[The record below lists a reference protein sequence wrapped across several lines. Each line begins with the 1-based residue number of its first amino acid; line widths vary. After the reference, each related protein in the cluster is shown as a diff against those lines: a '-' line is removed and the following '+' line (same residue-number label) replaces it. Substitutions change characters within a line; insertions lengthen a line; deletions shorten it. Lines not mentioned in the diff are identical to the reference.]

1 VTATALDTLDA
12 RATTK
17 VASRAQTG
25 SDSRTRF
32 FNALC
37 GTVAVL
43 FALIWLVPLLWAV
56 VTSLRPESEIT
67 THPSS
72 WWTGH
77 WTFDGYRQVIDSSDI
92 LVWYMNSFITA
103 ALSALLSV
111 VTCSMA
117 GFALA
122 RTRFA
127 GRRIVLGLL
136 LAGLVIPPQVLIIPM
151 FQEFTA
157 LHLTNTYWSL
167 ILPTIPNVIAV
178 FVFMTFFRGIPTS
191 LAEAA
196 RCDGAS
202 WFRLYRSVYLPL
214 SRPAISAVAILT
226 FVWTWNNFLWPLLV
240 LSSTKTMTI
249 PVGLASVASGYGAH
263 YAEVMASAVLG
274 ALPLF
279 AVFVL
284 FQRQIIEGVTST
296 GLKG

>member
-1 VTATALDTLDA
+1 MTAATVD
-12 RATTK
+12 RAAPRER
-17 VASRAQTG
+17 VQLRTG
-25 SDSRTRF
+25 VHGRTRF

-37 GTVAVL
+37 GTVVVL
-43 FALIWLVPLLWAV
+43 FALIWLVPIAWAV
-56 VTSLRPESEIT
+56 VTSLRPEGEIT
-67 THPSS
+67 TNPAS
-72 WWTGH
+72 WWTAH
-77 WTFDGYRQVIDSSDI
+77 WTLDGYRQVINSSDM
-92 LVWYMNSFITA
+92 LVWYMNSFIT
-103 ALSALLSV
+103 SAVSAFLSV
-111 VTCSMA
+111 LTCSMA

-127 GRRIVLGLL
+127 GRRLILGML
-136 LAGLVIPPQVLIIPM
+136 LAGLVIPPQVLIVPM

-157 LHLTNTYWSL
+157 MHLTNTYWSL
-167 ILPTIPNVIAV
+167 ILPTAPNVVAV
-178 FVFMTFFRGIPTS
+178 FVFMTFFRGIPAS
-191 LAEAA
+191 LGEAA
-196 RCDGAS
+196 RIDGAS

-214 SRPAISAVAILT
+214 SRPAISAVAIVT

-279 AVFVL
+279 AVFLL
-284 FQRQIIEGVTST
+284 FQRHIIEGVTSS

>member
-1 VTATALDTLDA
+1 MTATTFERPAAGTG
-12 RATTK
+12 ATTQQTE
-17 VASRAQTG
+17 RAFN
-25 SDSRTRF
+25 STRS
-32 FNALC
+32 FNRLC
-37 GTVAVL
+37 SVVVLL
-43 FALIWLVPLLWAV
+43 FALVWLVPLAWAV
-56 VTSLRPESEIT
+56 VTSLRPEGEIT
-67 THPSS
+67 TNPTS
-72 WWTGH
+72 WWTAH
-77 WTFDGYRQVIDSSDI
+77 WTFDGYRQVINSSDI
-92 LVWYMNSFITA
+92 MTWYLNSFITA
-103 ALSALLSV
+103 GVSALLSV
-111 VTCSMA
+111 VVCSMA

-122 RTRFA
+122 RTRFG
-127 GRRIVLGLL
+127 GRRFVLGLL

-157 LHLTNTYWSL
+157 IHLTNTYWSL
-167 ILPTIPNVIAV
+167 ILPTAPNVVAV
-178 FVFMTFFRGIPTS
+178 FVFMTFFRGIPDT
-191 LAEAA
+191 LADAA
-196 RCDGAS
+196 RVDGAS
-202 WFRLYRSVYLPL
+202 WFRLYRSVYMPL
-214 SRPAISAVAILT
+214 SKPAISAVAILT

>member
-1 VTATALDTLDA
+1 MTAATLDVGGRRVDA
-12 RATTK
+12 R
-17 VASRAQTG
+17 SRQAG
-25 SDSRTRF
+25 SSSRVRF
-32 FNALC
+32 YNALC
-37 GTVAVL
+37 ATVIVL
-43 FALIWLVPLLWAV
+43 LALLWLVPIAWAV
-56 VTSLRPESEIT
+56 VTSLRPEGEIT

-72 WWTGH
+72 WWTDH
-77 WTFDGYRQVIDSSDI
+77 WTLSGYRQVINSSDI
-92 LVWYMNSFITA
+92 LVWYMNSFITSALSA
-103 ALSALLSV
+103 ALSVL
-111 VTCSMA
+111 TCSMA

-122 RTRFA
+122 RTRFG
-127 GRRIVLGLL
+127 GRRVVLALL

-157 LHLTNTYWSL
+157 IHLTNTYWAL
-167 ILPTIPNVIAV
+167 ILPTAPNVVAV

-191 LAEAA
+191 LGDAA
-196 RCDGAS
+196 RVDGAG
-202 WFRLYRSVYLPL
+202 WFRLYWKVYMPL

-279 AVFVL
+279 AFFVL

>member
-1 VTATALDTLDA
+1 MSAVAVERPAG
-12 RATTK
+12 RAE
-17 VASRAQTG
+17 VREAPRVV
-25 SDSRTRF
+25 SRTRF

-37 GTVAVL
+37 GTVVVL
-43 FALIWLVPLLWAV
+43 FALIWLVPIAWAV
-56 VTSLRPESEIT
+56 VTSLRPEGEIT
-67 THPSS
+67 TNPSS
-72 WWTGH
+72 WWTAH
-77 WTFDGYRQVIDSSDI
+77 WTLDGYRQVINSSDM
-92 LVWYMNSFITA
+92 LVWYMNSFITS
-103 ALSALLSV
+103 ALSAALSV

-127 GRRIVLGLL
+127 GRRVVLALL

-167 ILPTIPNVIAV
+167 ILPTAPNVVAV
-178 FVFMTFFRGIPTS
+178 FVFMTFFRGIPAS
-191 LAEAA
+191 LSEAA
-196 RCDGAS
+196 RIDGAS

-214 SRPAISAVAILT
+214 SKPAISAVAILT

-284 FQRQIIEGVTST
+284 FQRQIVEGVTST

>member
-1 VTATALDTLDA
+1 MTATAVKA
-12 RATTK
+12 RVVPTAATRR
-17 VASRAQTG
+17 RAAAG
-25 SDSRTRF
+25 SRTRA

-37 GTVAVL
+37 GTVVVL
-43 FALIWLVPLLWAV
+43 FALIWLVPLAWAV
-56 VTSLRPESEIT
+56 VTSLRPEGEIT
-67 THPSS
+67 THPTS

-77 WTFDGYRQVIDSSDI
+77 WTLDGYRQVLDSSDI

-103 ALSALLSV
+103 GLSALLSV

-127 GRRIVLGLL
+127 GRRVVLGLL
-136 LAGLVIPPQVLIIPM
+136 LAGLVIPPQVLMIPM
-151 FQEFTA
+151 FQEFA
-157 LHLTNTYWSL
+157 AIHLTNTYWSL
-167 ILPTIPNVIAV
+167 ILPTAPNVIAV
-178 FVFMTFFRGIPTS
+178 FVFMTFFRGIPVS
-191 LAEAA
+191 LADAA
-196 RCDGAS
+196 RVDGAG

-214 SRPAISAVAILT
+214 SKPAISAVAILT

-240 LSSTKTMTI
+240 LTSTKTMTI

-279 AVFVL
+279 AIFVL

>member
-1 VTATALDTLDA
+1 MTAVALQENTTAG
-12 RATTK
+12 
-17 VASRAQTG
+17 TG
-25 SDSRTRF
+25 RRTRADTRTRA

-37 GTVAVL
+37 GTVL
-43 FALIWLVPLLWAV
+43 FLLALIWLVPLAWAL
-56 VTSLRPESEIT
+56 VTSVRPEGEIT
-67 THPSS
+67 THPTS
-72 WWTGH
+72 WWTAH
-77 WTFDGYRQVIDSSDI
+77 WTLDGYRQVIDSSDM
-92 LVWYMNSFITA
+92 LLWYLNSFITS

-111 VTCSMA
+111 ITCSMA

-127 GRRIVLGLL
+127 GRRLVFGLL

-151 FQEFTA
+151 FQEFSA
-157 LHLTNTYWSL
+157 IHLTNTYWAL
-167 ILPTIPNVIAV
+167 ILPTAPNVVAV

-191 LAEAA
+191 LADAA
-196 RCDGAS
+196 RVDGAS
-202 WFRLYRSVYLPL
+202 WLRLYWTVYMPL
-214 SRPAISAVAILT
+214 SKPAISAVAILT

>member
-1 VTATALDTLDA
+1 MSTATVARPYRA
-12 RATTK
+12 RA
-17 VASRAQTG
+17 AAR
-25 SDSRTRF
+25 RTRVVDLRHRSF
-32 FNALC
+32 TALC
-37 GTVAVL
+37 VTVVVL
-43 FALIWLVPLLWAV
+43 LSVIWLLPLIWAL
-56 VTSLRPESEIT
+56 VTSLRPEAEIT
-67 THPSS
+67 THPTS

-77 WTFDGYRQVIDSSDI
+77 WTFAGYRQVLGSSDI
-92 LVWYMNSFITA
+92 LVWYMNSFITS
-103 ALSALLSV
+103 ALSAVLSV

-127 GRRIVLGLL
+127 GRRVIIALL

-157 LHLTNTYWSL
+157 IHLTNTYWSL
-167 ILPTIPNVIAV
+167 ILPTAPNVVAV
-178 FVFMTFFRGIPTS
+178 FVFMTFFRGIPDS

-196 RCDGAS
+196 RIDGAS
-202 WFRLYRSVYLPL
+202 WFRLYRSVYMPL
-214 SRPAISAVAILT
+214 SKPAISAVAILT

-249 PVGLASVASGYGAH
+249 PVGLASVASDYGAH

-284 FQRQIIEGVTST
+284 FQRHIIEGVTST
-296 GLKG
+296 GLKE

>member
-1 VTATALDTLDA
+1 MTAALDTTPA
-12 RATTK
+12 VTPPPRGRK
-17 VASRAQTG
+17 VG
-25 SDSRTRF
+25 SDPRTRA

-37 GTVAVL
+37 GTVVVL
-43 FALIWLVPLLWAV
+43 LALIWLVPLAWAV
-56 VTSLRPESEIT
+56 VTSLRPEGEIT
-67 THPSS
+67 VHPSS
-72 WWTGH
+72 WWTAH
-77 WTFDGYRQVIDSSDI
+77 WTLAGYRQVIDSSDM

-103 ALSALLSV
+103 GLSALVSV

-122 RTRFA
+122 RTRFG
-127 GRRIVLGLL
+127 GRRFILGLL
-136 LAGLVIPPQVLIIPM
+136 LAGLVIPPQVLIIPL
-151 FQEFTA
+151 FQEFSA
-157 LHLTNTYWSL
+157 IHLTNTYWSL
-167 ILPTIPNVIAV
+167 ILPTAPNVIAV
-178 FVFMTFFRGIPTS
+178 FVFMTFFRGIPSS

-196 RCDGAS
+196 RIDGAS

-263 YAEVMASAVLG
+263 YAEVMASTVLG
-274 ALPLF
+274 ALPLL

-284 FQRQIIEGVTST
+284 FQRQITEGVTSS

>member
-1 VTATALDTLDA
+1 MI
-12 RATTK
+12 
-17 VASRAQTG
+17 
-25 SDSRTRF
+25 
-32 FNALC
+32 N
-37 GTVAVL
+37 
-43 FALIWLVPLLWAV
+43 
-56 VTSLRPESEIT
+56 
-67 THPSS
+67 
-72 WWTGH
+72 
-77 WTFDGYRQVIDSSDI
+77 SSDI
-92 LVWYMNSFITA
+92 LVWYMNSFITSALSA
-103 ALSALLSV
+103 ALSVL
-111 VTCSMA
+111 TCSMA

-127 GRRIVLGLL
+127 GRRFVLGLL

-167 ILPTIPNVIAV
+167 ILPTAPNVVAV

-191 LAEAA
+191 LGDAA
-196 RCDGAS
+196 RIDGAG
-202 WFRLYRSVYLPL
+202 WFRLYWKVYMPL

>member
-1 VTATALDTLDA
+1 VTSAALD
-12 RATTK
+12 RPVSRERSGTK
-17 VASRAQTG
+17 DRTFN
-25 SDSRTRF
+25 RTRF

-37 GTVAVL
+37 GTVVL
-43 FALIWLVPLLWAV
+43 LLALIWLVPLAWAL
-56 VTSLRPESEIT
+56 VTSLRPEGEIT
-67 THPSS
+67 THPTS

-77 WTFDGYRQVIDSSDI
+77 WTLDGYRQVIDSSDM
-92 LVWYMNSFITA
+92 LTWYMNSFITA
-103 ALSALLSV
+103 GLSALVSV

-127 GRRIVLGLL
+127 GRRFVLGLL
-136 LAGLVIPPQVLIIPM
+136 LAGLVIPPQVLIIPL

-157 LHLTNTYWSL
+157 IHLTNTYWSL
-167 ILPTIPNVIAV
+167 VLPTAPNVVAV
-178 FVFMTFFRGIPTS
+178 FVFMTFFRGIPAE
-191 LAEAA
+191 LGEAA
-196 RCDGAS
+196 RVDGAS
-202 WFRLYRSVYLPL
+202 WFRLYRSVYMPL
-214 SRPAISAVAILT
+214 SKPAISAVAILT

-240 LSSTKTMTI
+240 LTSTKTMTI

-279 AVFVL
+279 AVFVV